1 MVYFGSCGSVADSD
15 SLPDN
20 MKTNSE
26 KKADPE
32 QNSAF
37 NMYDI
42 VFADLIDTFVLP
54 NAVYLL
60 TLVSIQIST
69 PN

>member
-1 MVYFGSCGSVADSD
+1 MVYFGNCGSVADSD

-37 NMYDI
+37 KI
-42 VFADLIDTFVLP
+42 
-54 NAVYLL
+54 
-60 TLVSIQIST
+60 
-69 PN
+69 